1 MRREIDKDCIDC
13 GGTGLVVVAVEKM
26 VWGHRLIMGG
36 CHCVRWIIDAQD
48 IEAII
53 ELGRE
58 L

>member
-1 MRREIDKDCIDC
+1 MRRETDKDCKDC
-13 GGTGLVVVAVEKM
+13 GGTGTVVVSVEKM
-26 VWGHRLIMGG
+26 VWGPRLVLGA

-53 ELGRE
+53 GLGKD

>member
-1 MRREIDKDCIDC
+1 M
-13 GGTGLVVVAVEKM
+13 VVVAVEKL
-26 VWGHRLIMGG
+26 VWGPRLIMSG